1 MTANG
6 GVPADS
12 LVTGGD
18 KGQVL
23 GIFTA
28 TGDIQLNNGQADQ
41 TLEIDASM
49 ATISQGGSG
58 GLTNTGSSIK
68 TLNIVGGRIQNNIK
82 NINTTTRNVFFDR
95 RFASNGFSPPSTTV
109 TSNSTTTTTA
119 DNTSFT
125 ASPFVRAQWL
135 YKSGLQ

>member
-1 MTANG
+1 MPGDA
-6 GVPADS
+6 

-28 TGDIQLNNGQADQ
+28 NGDIQLNNGQSDQ
-41 TLEIDASM
+41 TLEIDASL

-82 NINTTTRNVFFDR
+82 NINTTTRNVYFDQ
-95 RFASNGFSPPSTTV
+95 RFASGFAPPWFPSTTV
-109 TSNSTTTTTA
+109 TTKTTPSPGQ
-119 DNTSFT
+119 NT
-125 ASPFVRAQWL
+125 ASPNPPTFVRTQ
-135 YKSGLQ
+135 